1 MVNWALVVMHNYHFK
16 SLISSLRGA
25 AAALYKARAAEPR
38 DAGAGSE
45 PLLLVHASSGLVGRW
60 KQIARFLL
68 IAAAV
73 TAAGWTQLSDSG
85 GRLACGSEHFKL
97 PDATMTRRA

>member
-1 MVNWALVVMHNYHFK
+1 MINWALVVMHNYHFI

-38 DAGAGSE
+38 DAGAGAE
-45 PLLLVHASSGLVGRW
+45 RLLLVYASSGLVGRR

-68 IAAAV
+68 LAAAV
-73 TAAGWTQLSDSG
+73 TASGWTQLSDSG
-85 GRLACGSEHFKL
+85 GRLACGSEHFEV
-97 PDATMTRRA
+97 PDPTMTRRA